1 MAKKLTASSYTV
13 PSEHPGKRT
22 RIFVDGRNPDEEW
35 QCDTCAKWY
44 PSTEMS
50 KLNLRTKT
58 CSCLHCFPPP
68 EGSYLDRLWK
78 GQAYMLSWSTSVRTK
93 AQESDK

>member
-1 MAKKLTASSYTV
+1 MAGESIAHSYTL
-13 PSEHPGKRT
+13 PSDNPGKRT
-22 RIFVDGRNPDEEW
+22 RIFADGRNPDEEW
-35 QCDTCAKWY
+35 QCDTCMTWY
-44 PSTEMS
+44 PSNKMS
-50 KLNLRTKT
+50 KLNLRSNT

-78 GQAYMLSWSTSVRTK
+78 GQAYMLSWNNSARTK